1 MNELDV
7 SYVSGFVK
15 RCEKAGVDPEAL
27 VKHAKIMAAAPTP
40 DEMQQ
45 FKGKAKAK
53 GLADKK
59 EDAVSKLTSSG
70 IKGPGS
76 PIPKAQSLRKE
87 MLSE

>member
-7 SYVSGFVK
+7 SYASGFVK
-15 RCEKAGVDPEAL
+15 RCEEAGVDPEAL

-40 DEMQQ
+40 AEMQQ
-45 FKGKAKAK
+45 FKAKAK

-59 EDAVSKLTSSG
+59 EDAVSKMTSSG

-76 PIPKAQSLRKE
+76 PMPKAQSLRKE